1 MEQQWIHIDNQMKE
15 LNERMRMLREKKQAI
30 AEQILTNIQQ
40 DQDQPLTNTLQTK
53 YLRIVRVKETQP
65 LTFVY
70 LEKCL
75 SEIIK
80 NKENVDKI
88 IGYIKGHREVKYV
101 SEIKRNI
108 K

>member
-1 MEQQWIHIDNQMKE
+1 MEQQWLHIDNQMKE
-15 LNERMRMLREKKQAI
+15 LNEKMRMLREKKQTI
-30 AEQILTNIQQ
+30 TEQIIQQQ
-40 DQDQPLTNTLQTK
+40 DQNRQQQEQTLTNSLI
-53 YLRIVRVKETQP
+53 RIVNVKETQP
-65 LTFVY
+65 LTFAY

-88 IGYIKGHREVKYV
+88 VGYIKGHREVKYV
-101 SEIKRNI
+101 SEIKRVYR

>member
-40 DQDQPLTNTLQTK
+40 DQDQPLTN
-53 YLRIVRVKETQP
+53 LRIANVKETQP

-101 SEIKRNI
+101 SEIKRV
-108 K
+108 